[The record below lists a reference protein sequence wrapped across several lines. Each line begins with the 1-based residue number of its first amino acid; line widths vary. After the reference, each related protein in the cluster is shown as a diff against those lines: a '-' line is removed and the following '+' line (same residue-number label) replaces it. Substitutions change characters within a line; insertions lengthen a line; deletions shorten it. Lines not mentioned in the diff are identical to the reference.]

1 MSSHRADDGPQ
12 IIDFI
17 IVGVM
22 MLMTVNALGELAVM
36 WVLSQNSLKGGLWL
50 LHLQIAGPDELAAA

>member
-17 IVGVM
+17 IVGIM

-36 WVLSQNSLKGGLWL
+36 
-50 LHLQIAGPDELAAA
+50 